1 METTLPGM
9 STRTDLLLKKEN
21 NWTKGIR
28 YSVTGHMSPIKGEC
42 SIDAKKSRH
51 FPFKLW
57 NDYVCQPQ
65 WPMGFYEI
73 EVRSNMII
81 FTMWIAKSLLYLMRI
96 VCKRF
101 WRAVWFVAGKNWYRR
116 KQEEEEEGKKIKKR
130 KEKKRADSS
139 SSIAALLLRIRQR
152 RLGSRVKRTSG
163 VKRVENL
170 CGILCS
176 LEGRHCGVHS
186 TFLLG

>member
-1 METTLPGM
+1 
-9 STRTDLLLKKEN
+9 
-21 NWTKGIR
+21 
-28 YSVTGHMSPIKGEC
+28 MSPIKGEC
-42 SIDAKKSRH
+42 SIIFLSNSGMIMFAN
-51 FPFKLW
+51 P
-57 NDYVCQPQ
+57 NGQ
-65 WPMGFYEI
+65 WGPYEI

-81 FTMWIAKSLLYLMRI
+81 FTLSNSWSIKKLMLWELQNPCIWCQLYVKDFDVRFDLLQ
-96 VCKRF
+96 
-101 WRAVWFVAGKNWYRR
+101 GKTDTGGRRR
-116 KQEEEEEGKKIKKR
+116 KGKKLKKR
-130 KEKKRADSS
+130 KEKKKADSSSS

-176 LEGRHCGVHS
+176 PEDRHCGVHS